1 MISPE
6 DLKKVP
12 INFVNGVIPIFSPNR
27 RLCIF
32 FFCLGLFS
40 LSLSLCSPA
49 AAAPD
54 GEPYLLRLGG
64 GIQSVFPE
72 FGYSA
77 ILNLNR
83 TSALQGIFVYNDYTL
98 IYGGKYIH
106 RFWRRP
112 THNFYAYGLLGH
124 FSFFTYN
131 WDFVSSPG
139 LIAGVGLEFTTSDF
153 IANLKYNIE
162 IGYSTVGSPW
172 APADTTIVYGCGIH
186 FYIF

>member
-1 MISPE
+1 
-6 DLKKVP
+6 
-12 INFVNGVIPIFSPNR
+12 VIPILSPSR
-27 RLCIF
+27 QFRILSFCIS
-32 FFCLGLFS
+32 LFL
-40 LSLSLCSPA
+40 LSLCLCSPA
-49 AAAPD
+49 AAAPA

-83 TSALQGIFVYNDYTL
+83 TSALQGIFIYNDYAL
-98 IYGGKYIH
+98 VYGGKYIH
-106 RFWRRP
+106 RFLHRP
-112 THNFYAYGLLGH
+112 THNFYAYGLFGH
-124 FSFFTYN
+124 FSFYTYN

-139 LIAGVGLEFTTSDF
+139 LIAGLGLEFTSGDF
-153 IANLKYNIE
+153 IANLKYNLE

-172 APADTTIVYGCGIH
+172 APAGTTIVYGCGIH

>member
-1 MISPE
+1 M
-6 DLKKVP
+6 
-12 INFVNGVIPIFSPNR
+12 
-27 RLCIF
+27 
-32 FFCLGLFS
+32 
-40 LSLSLCSPA
+40 
-49 AAAPD
+49 
-54 GEPYLLRLGG
+54 RLGG

-77 ILNLNR
+77 ILNLNK
-83 TSALQGIFVYNDYTL
+83 TSALQGLFVYNDYAL

-106 RFWRRP
+106 RFMHRA
-112 THNFYAYGLLGH
+112 THNFYAYGLIGY
-124 FSFFTYN
+124 FSFYTDS
-131 WDFVSSPG
+131 WDLISSPG
-139 LIAGVGLEFTTSDF
+139 VITGIGLEFTTSDF